1 MTKAVE
7 TNTTDAVDTTEATEV
22 ADATTAPVLPFSLE
36 ALLNPE
42 ISHVAKSTD
51 GLVIT
56 SYGFGGVGKTPVAVQ
71 MEKPFYLAFGKSGLS
86 GLNNIPFQ
94 PIKNWADFKRFNATL
109 TDPRNFEQLHQ
120 RFQTIILDEVEIAWR
135 YCEEFLCQTNGVTK
149 IKEGN
154 SGYGLWQELQ
164 NEWESEMLK
173 IIGSGFCVHFIL
185 HAAIDEDGTA
195 IPVGDKKRMLPIIL
209 NHSEIIGYVE
219 GNGVDEATGKRI
231 HSSMILAGSP
241 GHCFA
246 RTRNDYFDVK
256 IEDYTAENL
265 IKAYYDALDRQEK
278 VEGVAPVTKAERD
291 KQFETETRSFDE
303 VMDEIQVVA
312 QQVVDKFGGTSE
324 LQDVVESVLGVG
336 KLVAD
341 CTPKQQQAVEII
353 LSKLRALL

>member
-1 MTKAVE
+1 MATTE
-7 TNTTDAVDTTEATEV
+7 TNTENIETTEAVENTE
-22 ADATTAPVLPFSLE
+22 ATVAPVLPFSLQ
-36 ALLNPE
+36 AILNPE
-42 ISHVAKSTD
+42 VSHVAKSTD

-56 SYGFGGVGKTPVAVQ
+56 SYGLGGVGKTPVAVK
-71 MEKPFYLAFGKSGLS
+71 MEKPYYIAFGKSGLS
-86 GLNNIPFQ
+86 GINNIPFQ
-94 PIKNWADFKRFNATL
+94 PIKNWADLKRFFATL

-120 RFQTIILDEVEIAWR
+120 HFQTIILDEMEIAWK

-185 HAAIDEDGTA
+185 HATIGEDGTA

-256 IEDYTAENL
+256 IEDYTAESL

-278 VEGVAPVTKAERD
+278 VEGVAPVSRAERD

-303 VMDEIQVVA
+303 VMDEIQEVA
-312 QQVVDKFGGTSE
+312 QKVVDKFGGTNE
-324 LQDVVESVLGVG
+324 LQEVVESVLGAG
-336 KLVAD
+336 KMVAD
-341 CTPKQQQAVEII
+341 CTPKQQQAVEVI
-353 LSKLRALL
+353 LSKLKALL